1 MLQNIE
7 SVRNST
13 LFDLFSVEKYQYEF
27 WNSISNNYLEYI
39 LQKKFIR
46 DTRWVQAYF
55 QMLVFII
62 IFDNIITQYN
72 TG

>member
-39 LQKKFIR
+39 LQNKFIR
-46 DTRWVQAYF
+46 EVQAYF